1 MKIPDRVYDILKW
14 IVVIFLPALNGLI
27 LGLGVVLGYD
37 SDTVCGVI
45 TVVQVFLGALIGVS
59 TITYNKEQNN
69 ENNNR

>member
-1 MKIPDRVYDILKW
+1 MKIPDRVYDVLKW

-27 LGLGVVLGYD
+27 LALGVVLGYD
-37 SDTVCGVI
+37 SGTVCGVI
-45 TVVQVFLGALIGVS
+45 TAIQVFLGALIGVS